1 MPSNWNNEG
10 LYRVADVLGMAL
22 NMFSFCSIVSRIF
35 FFLSSLD
42 NKPIWKG
49 RYCCMVEVDVDSD
62 NEGERL
68 CLK

>member
-1 MPSNWNNEG
+1 MPCNWNNEG
-10 LYRVADVLGMAL
+10 SYGVAEALGMAL
-22 NMFSFCSIVSRIF
+22 NMFSFCSIVLKIF
-35 FFLSSLD
+35 FFFSSFE
-42 NKPIWKG
+42 NKLIQNG